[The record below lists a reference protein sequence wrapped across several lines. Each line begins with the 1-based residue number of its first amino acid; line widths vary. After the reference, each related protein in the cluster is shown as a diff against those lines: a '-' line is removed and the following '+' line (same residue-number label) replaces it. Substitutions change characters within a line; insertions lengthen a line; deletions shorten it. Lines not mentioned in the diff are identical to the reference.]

1 MRADSPIVECPSC
14 GTRFED
20 WWRPC
25 ADMDLDCDPE
35 LGDPGFLDCAATAT
49 CPRCGEE
56 IRLGVLGGRR

>member
-25 ADMDLDCDPE
+25 ADSDCDPE
-35 LGDPGFLDCAATAT
+35 LADPGFLESAGTST
-49 CPRCGEE
+49 CPHCGEE
-56 IRLGVLGGRR
+56 IHLGVLGKR